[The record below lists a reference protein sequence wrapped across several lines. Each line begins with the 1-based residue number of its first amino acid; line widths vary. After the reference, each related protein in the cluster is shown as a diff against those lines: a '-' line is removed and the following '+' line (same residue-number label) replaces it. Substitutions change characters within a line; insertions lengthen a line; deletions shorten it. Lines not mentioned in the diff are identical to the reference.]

1 MIVQYYKLPSKFHH
15 RPHIICLCVNDVK
28 WWTQHMCPLIKGWA
42 LLGGGKGSRFEG
54 HVIIISSS
62 VSLHIISKDQES
74 QDCFDF
80 DLLAAPKKMIISPWF
95 ALFGKMTLSH
105 ESLDQ
110 SCTKGE
116 DSLAAG
122 WKKPKWFFWL
132 LPCPDLLW
140 PLFASSN
147 LQRAKII
154 LQLVQDLGLAVK
166 GMRISNQ

>member
-1 MIVQYYKLPSKFHH
+1 MIVQYYKLSSKFHH

-42 LLGGGKGSRFEG
+42 LLGGGKGSIRG
-54 HVIIISSS
+54 ARHHYSSS

-95 ALFGKMTLSH
+95 ALFGRMTLSH

-110 SCTKGE
+110 SCTRGE
-116 DSLAAG
+116 DSLAVG
-122 WKKPKWFFWL
+122 WKKQKWFSWFY
-132 LPCPDLLW
+132 PHPDLLCPW
-140 PLFASSN
+140 F
-147 LQRAKII
+147 
-154 LQLVQDLGLAVK
+154 
-166 GMRISNQ
+166 RISSQRDEDQQSVNTPDHCPKISWN